1 MLYWWKNIKTNRDM
15 KKNIITIIIATI
27 IASFTTT
34 YAQTVK
40 PFYTEREWRTIQLKE
55 KKSQIKREKAVPSP
69 LREAQKAKQQRA
81 KNTTPTDTL
90 YMRAL
95 RAAQK
100 AQDIEMEDTLLAI
113 NTSDTIRTLETIKWL
128 SKYAS
133 EQQSN
138 EMLYG
143 CNTYDSTATYACY
156 IYSVAVLN
164 DYLSEVE
171 RNRTD
176 LNDKRVIQI
185 MNVKREIDASM
196 MVQERISSIAVNFVD

>member
-1 MLYWWKNIKTNRDM
+1 MLYWWKNIKTNRNM

-69 LREAQKAKQQRA
+69 LREAQKAKQQRI

-90 YMRAL
+90 YVRAL
-95 RAAQK
+95 REAQK

-143 CNTYDSTATYACY
+143 CNTYDSNATYACY

-164 DYLSEVE
+164 DYLNEIE

-185 MNVKREIDASM
+185 MDVKRKIDASM
-196 MVQERISSIAVNFVD
+196 LVQERISSIAGNFLN

>member
-1 MLYWWKNIKTNRDM
+1 M
-15 KKNIITIIIATI
+15 KKNIITIIIAVI

-55 KKSQIKREKAVPSP
+55 KKRQIKREKAVPSP
-69 LREAQKAKQQRA
+69 LREAQKAKQQRI

-90 YMRAL
+90 Y
-95 RAAQK
+95 
-100 AQDIEMEDTLLAI
+100 MEDTLLAI

-143 CNTYDSTATYACY
+143 CNTYDSNATYACY

-164 DYLSEVE
+164 DYLNEIE

-185 MNVKREIDASM
+185 MDVKRKIDASM
-196 MVQERISSIAVNFVD
+196 LVQERISSIAVNFVD

>member
-1 MLYWWKNIKTNRDM
+1 M

>member
-100 AQDIEMEDTLLAI
+100 AQDIEMEDKSA
-113 NTSDTIRTLETIKWL
+113 EYIKDFMKAKMKPQEG
-128 SKYAS
+128 SS
-133 EQQSN
+133 E
-138 EMLYG
+138 
-143 CNTYDSTATYACY
+143 A
-156 IYSVAVLN
+156 
-164 DYLSEVE
+164 
-171 RNRTD
+171 
-176 LNDKRVIQI
+176 
-185 MNVKREIDASM
+185 
-196 MVQERISSIAVNFVD
+196 

>member
-196 MVQERISSIAVNFVD
+196 SVQEMISSIAVNFVD